1 MLKNSPYEVLCIY
14 TGYFPVGPQT
24 NVAIHTISSGG
35 WKKCFVS
42 NYTSNDDSIDP
53 ILKTCSGS
61 RLMLACKYLESSTL
75 KLLAWAERSDVL
87 HETTST
93 SPTHNAQG
101 ASWYFNPNNPSGSS
115 NSWGFAKAG
124 DEITRSNC
132 DTKQE
137 NGELRLC
144 WHTTKGEIN
153 RGYRCGMYE
162 NYDKTTIQR
171 LIFTT

>member
-1 MLKNSPYEVLCIY
+1 M
-14 TGYFPVGPQT
+14 QT
-24 NVAIHTISSGG
+24 ITSGG

-42 NYTSNDDSIDP
+42 TYTSNDDSIDP

-61 RLMLACKYLESSTL
+61 RLMLACKYLESSTI

-101 ASWYFNPNNPSGSS
+101 ASWYFNPDNPSGSS

-124 DEITRSNC
+124 DEINRANC
-132 DTKQE
+132 DTRDK
-137 NGELRLC
+137 NGEFRLC
-144 WHTTKGEIN
+144 WHTTKGKIN
-153 RGYRCGMYE
+153 QGYRCGEYE
-162 NYDKTTIQR
+162 DYRKTTIQR